1 MALPSRVPT
10 DFKTQAEKG
19 FRAARARG
27 AAIRAR
33 ADDTRALLL
42 TTARDLFLEAG
53 EPGFSLR
60 EVARRVGVSPAAV
73 YRHFDGKEALIFAAC
88 TQGFEVF
95 SSYLVRALAAPT
107 ALERALAACEQ
118 YRNFGLENPLD
129 YRFIFMSPAEQVQP
143 PSPQAT
149 EPGSCLNGGPM
160 LPQYSTFQF
169 LVDRI
174 RECMDAGL
182 IARGDTQTDRRAGL
196 GALAWLGLTA
206 HRRSARKRSVTSQLS
221 PKFIGNRSLGSF
233 AAWPEIFAFFC
244 VLSEH
249 CSHNQPE
256 GDRA

>member
-1 MALPSRVPT
+1 MVLASRPATKSKPKKASARPVPV
-10 DFKTQAEKG
+10 
-19 FRAARARG
+19 ARPFVRG
-27 AAIRAR
+27 LT
-33 ADDTRALLL
+33 DTRALLL

-143 PSPQAT
+143 SSAQPT
-149 EPGSCLNGGPM
+149 ELGSFPNGGAM

-182 IARGDTQTDRRAGL
+182 IARGDTKQTAVLVWAHLHGLVSLRIAGL
-196 GALAWLGLTA
+196 LEAIGDAPAFAEVYRQSVARLFRGLA
-206 HRRSARKRSVTSQLS
+206 
-221 PKFIGNRSLGSF
+221 
-233 AAWPEIFAFFC
+233 
-244 VLSEH
+244 
-249 CSHNQPE
+249 
-256 GDRA
+256 